1 MMNNNKSSK
10 KYSLLL
16 NNINFEEL
24 LNERPFIPNNIRKYE
39 NNDKISWCS
48 LSYND
53 TKINIG

>member
-1 MMNNNKSSK
+1 MNNNKSSK

-16 NNINFEEL
+16 DNINFEKL